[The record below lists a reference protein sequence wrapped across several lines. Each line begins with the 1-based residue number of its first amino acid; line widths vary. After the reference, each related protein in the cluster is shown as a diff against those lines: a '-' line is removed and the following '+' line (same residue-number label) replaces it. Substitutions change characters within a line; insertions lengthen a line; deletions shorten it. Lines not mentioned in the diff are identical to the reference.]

1 MSLTVQTFAKS
12 LVAATAAACLVTPAI
27 ARKVEIGDVDAKT
40 EVTGSAAG
48 SSTSG
53 GNTELEKCPT
63 PFGTMSVYEDSSA
76 PWYAR
81 MQSMNLVSTIPV
93 LRLLIQQSNCF
104 VVVERGAAMGGMT
117 KERELMESGE
127 LRSGSNFGK
136 GQMVAADYT
145 MNPTI
150 TFSEKDTGGFG
161 AALGGLLGGDIGA
174 AIGGGISFSDAST
187 VLTLLDNRSGV
198 QIAAA
203 EGSARGTN
211 FALGGLLGGS
221 GGIGG
226 AGGFSKTPEGK
237 VLIGAFADS
246 YNNMVRSLRNYKAQQ
261 VDGGLGKGGQ
271 LQIGQ

>member
-1 MSLTVQTFAKS
+1 MRFTTQTLTRAAIA
-12 LVAATAAACLVTPAI
+12 VAATACLITPAL
-27 ARKVEIGDVDAKT
+27 ARKVDIGDVDAKT

-53 GNTELEKCPT
+53 SNSELEKCPT
-63 PFGTMSVYEDSSA
+63 PFGTMSVYEDTHA
-76 PWYAR
+76 AWYSR
-81 MQSMNLVSTIPV
+81 MQSMNLVSTLPV

-104 VVVERGAAMGGMT
+104 VVVERGAAMGSMT
-117 KERELMESGE
+117 KERELMQSGE

-161 AALGGLLGGDIGA
+161 AALGGLLGGEIGA

-211 FALGGLLGGS
+211 FALGGLLGG
-221 GGIGG
+221 GGGLGG

-246 YNNMVRSLRNYKAQQ
+246 YNNMVRALRNYRAQQ